1 MCKYDLFCPY
11 QFGFRKGHSTIDAII
26 NSINMIRLENGAN
39 NYVIGI
45 FFDLS
50 KAFDTVNHS
59 ILLYKLESYGI
70 RGTAQKWFNSYLTDR
85 SQYTVVNDNI
95 SSIQSVTTGVPQ
107 GSILGPLLFL
117 IYINDLERSTQN
129 AMLSLF
135 ADDSNAFI
143 SANSLAAAYIK
154 ANGVC
159 SDLSLWFRCNLLSV
173 NYEKTAYILFYPNS
187 EDIKLIKSENLTIA
201 IAHNQI
207 NRVNHI
213 KFLGILID
221 EKLNF
226 KEHVCYLIS
235 KVNSIR
241 GMLYSRRDLLPYSC
255 RRSLFF
261 ALVYS
266 HLQYCCEVYC
276 QTNNYIID
284 PLHIACNR
292 VLRTLQ
298 NVDRYSNVKD
308 LYCNYN
314 TLPVNML
321 SKLRISKLVYKS
333 LHCQ

>member
-1 MCKYDLFCPY
+1 MDY
-11 QFGFRKGHSTIDAII
+11 
-26 NSINMIRLENGAN
+26 
-39 NYVIGI
+39 NY
-45 FFDLS
+45 
-50 KAFDTVNHS
+50 
-59 ILLYKLESYGI
+59 
-70 RGTAQKWFNSYLTDR
+70 
-85 SQYTVVNDNI
+85 
-95 SSIQSVTTGVPQ
+95 
-107 GSILGPLLFL
+107 
-117 IYINDLERSTQN
+117 
-129 AMLSLF
+129 
-135 ADDSNAFI
+135 
-143 SANSLAAAYIK
+143 
-154 ANGVC
+154 
-159 SDLSLWFRCNLLSV
+159 
-173 NYEKTAYILFYPNS
+173 
-187 EDIKLIKSENLTIA
+187 
-201 IAHNQI
+201 I

-241 GMLYSRRDLLPYSC
+241 GMLYSRRDLLPNSC

-321 SKLRISKLVYKS
+321 SKLRISKLVFKS
-333 LHCQ
+333 LHCQEAMASSTSRLFRLNQACHGYPTRISTSNYLYKKSNRAFYSSFINTCCTIWNDIPEQIRNCASIGTFTITYKKFLLDNWK